1 MKGINIIDLKS
12 WLETESNVKEMVFVK
27 LKELNEGKIGKPRF
41 SKHYR

>member
-1 MKGINIIDLKS
+1 MKGINIIDLKR

-27 LKELNEGKIGKPRF
+27 LKEGKIGKPRF